1 MSFSL
6 FSLCLFCLYCDFF
19 ASEQW
24 FCFRVIC
31 VKSFELLVFIDSES
45 DGYML
50 WFLLYCLKECVFD
63 LGLNWF
69 RGFGC
74 WESGGIR
81 RKKERKRKIIW
92 NLSPEFVLS
101 DFFFIADFDLFV
113 SREEICLEFLSL
125 SLSLLNLFWEWIF
138 SWFWTVCFS
147 RRKLFRFSL
156 FLSLFIV
163 LREIF

>member
-6 FSLCLFCLYCDFF
+6 FSLCLCLFCLYCDFF

-101 DFFFIADFDLFV
+101 DFFFY
-113 SREEICLEFLSL
+113 
-125 SLSLLNLFWEWIF
+125 
-138 SWFWTVCFS
+138 SWFWPVCFS
-147 RRKLFRFSL
+147 RRNLFGISLSFSL
-156 FLSLFIV
+156 SSEFVWRVNF
-163 LREIF
+163 